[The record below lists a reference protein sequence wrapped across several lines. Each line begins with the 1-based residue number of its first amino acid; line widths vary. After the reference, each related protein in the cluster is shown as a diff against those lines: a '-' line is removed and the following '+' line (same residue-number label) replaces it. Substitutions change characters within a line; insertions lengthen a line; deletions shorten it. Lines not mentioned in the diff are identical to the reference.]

1 MGQRIINPVANRVV
15 KRFFKQ
21 VQSKISDVNEDD
33 TGVRDRIR
41 DLL

>member
-1 MGQRIINPVANRVV
+1 MGQRIMNPVANRVV

-21 VQSKISDVNEDD
+21 VQSQISEVDD
-33 TGVRDRIR
+33 DDQGMRDRIR